1 MAKSPKTKREIKS
14 KPSQAA
20 SVPPSGPTSD
30 PVIAFMQKTGTPL
43 TKENF
48 LLLSG
53 VKKPYDPDV
62 LEILDGLS

>member
-1 MAKSPKTKREIKS
+1 MAQSPKTKRETKS

-20 SVPPSGPTSD
+20 SVPPSGLTSD
-30 PVIAFMQKTGTPL
+30 PVIRAMQRMGTPL
-43 TKENF
+43 TKENS